1 MASATLRPMQP
12 DDLEELVR
20 ITAATGFFRPEEVVV
35 AREVL
40 AECAS
45 KGEASGYQTWVAAN
59 GLRALGYV
67 CFGQTP
73 LTRGTWDIYWIAV
86 DPSQQRQGIGQLLMR
101 HAEEEIGRQGGRLV
115 LVETSAQE
123 MYKPTLS
130 FYSALNYQEVSC
142 IPDFYDLGDAKVT
155 FAKSLVPGGAGT
167 MPR

>member
-1 MASATLRPMQP
+1 MQP

-35 AREVL
+35 TREVL
-40 AECAS
+40 TECAS
-45 KGEASGYQTWVAAN
+45 KGEASGYQTWVATN
-59 GLRALGYV
+59 GQRTLGYV

-130 FYSALNYQEVSC
+130 FYSALKYQEVSC

-155 FAKSLVPGGAGT
+155 FAKSLTQGGGGT
-167 MPR
+167 MPP

>member
-1 MASATLRPMQP
+1 MQP
-12 DDLEELVR
+12 DEVEELVR

-35 AREVL
+35 TREVL
-40 AECAS
+40 TECAS

-59 GLRALGYV
+59 GLRTLGYV

-86 DPSQQRQGIGQLLMR
+86 DPSQQRQGTGQLLMR

-130 FYSALNYQEVSC
+130 FYSALKYQEVSC

-155 FAKSLVPGGAGT
+155 FAKTLSPGGAGP
-167 MPR
+167 MSR